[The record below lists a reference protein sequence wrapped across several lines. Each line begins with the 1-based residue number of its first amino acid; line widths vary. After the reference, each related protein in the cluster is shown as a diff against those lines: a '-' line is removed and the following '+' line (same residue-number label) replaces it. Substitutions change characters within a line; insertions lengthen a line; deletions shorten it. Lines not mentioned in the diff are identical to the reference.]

1 MMAENVTIQTSN
13 NTANIVIDGNEIHGV
28 TGYQLE
34 EDERGAFL
42 TLRIAITDSVEVL
55 R

>member
-1 MMAENVTIQTSN
+1 MAESVVINVN
-13 NTANIVIDGNEIHGV
+13 DNTANIVIDGNEIHGV